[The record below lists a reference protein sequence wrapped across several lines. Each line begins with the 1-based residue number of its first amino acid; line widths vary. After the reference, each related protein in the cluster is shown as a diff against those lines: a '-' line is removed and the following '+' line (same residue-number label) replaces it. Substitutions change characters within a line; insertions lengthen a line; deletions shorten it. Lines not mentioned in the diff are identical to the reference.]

1 MYHHA
6 LSSRRCMLSVSL
18 RRPTRRRAG
27 GVFIGFMDHLSFPC
41 LTVRKSIHDNAAMA
55 ARIVIERLEF
65 YGHCGVTEEERRKA
79 QLIAVDLEL
88 DATIESAAFS
98 DRLDETIDYA
108 RVAER
113 LVALGTSLDCNLL
126 ETLAEQLVGVM
137 FAEFPVE
144 RVRMWIRKLHAP
156 LAMVAG
162 SVGVRFERTR
172 ATHHT
177 YNTDPSPAPFLIQ
190 QLTRLP
196 KGRVLDVA
204 AGRGRHA
211 LHLLS
216 HGMQVEALDRD
227 TEALAM
233 LEAAAQARHLPGL
246 ATRVLDLEQN
256 PDRPP
261 SLGEECYDAIVVFF
275 YLHRPLFPALMEA
288 LKPNGMLLYETFTID
303 NYFRQQHPRRWEFCL
318 AHNELLRL
326 TTPLRVLHYDE
337 GEHDGGHGSGPSY
350 TARLVAQKAG
360 PETPP

>member
-1 MYHHA
+1 M
-6 LSSRRCMLSVSL
+6 
-18 RRPTRRRAG
+18 PE
-27 GVFIGFMDHLSFPC
+27 
-41 LTVRKSIHDNAAMA
+41 
-55 ARIVIERLEF
+55 RIIIERLEF

-88 DATIESAAFS
+88 EASVESAAIS

-113 LVALGTSLDCNLL
+113 LVTLSTSLDCRLL
-126 ETLAEQLVGVM
+126 EALADKLVSM
-137 FAEFPVE
+137 LFAEFSVD
-144 RVRMWIRKLHAP
+144 RVRIWIRKLHAP

-172 ATHHT
+172 AAHQAQSAG
-177 YNTDPSPAPFLIQ
+177 PSLAPFLVQ
-190 QLTRLP
+190 QLGRLP

-227 TEALAM
+227 TEALAT
-233 LEAAAQARHLPGL
+233 LEAAAQARHLSGL
-246 ATRVLDLEQN
+246 TTRVLDLEQN

-261 SLGEECYDAIVVFF
+261 GLGHECYDAIIVFF
-275 YLHRPLFPALMEA
+275 YLHRPLFSALMDA
-288 LKPNGMLLYETFTID
+288 LKPNGVLLYETFTID
-303 NYFRQQHPRRWEFCL
+303 NYFRYQHPRRWEFCL

-326 TTPLRVLHYDE
+326 TSPLRVLHYDE